1 MSLTRVRAGGQGQ
14 EQVWLSQGL
23 LVPQS
28 PSLGGEKVLAGM
40 EREQEEGNCV
50 GEGLEWMNSDGILS
64 CATGGEELE

>member
-1 MSLTRVRAGGQGQ
+1 MSLTCVGAWGQGQ

-23 LVPQS
+23 LVPLS
-28 PSLGGEKVLAGM
+28 PFPVIKKDLAGM

-50 GEGLEWMNSDGILS
+50 GEGLEWMNSNGILS